1 MPSSIKIA
9 PSILAADFLHLGDQI
24 AQALEAGAEY
34 IHMDVMDGQFVPNIT
49 IGPVVVEALAPM
61 VHAAGAIVD
70 VHLMINEPER
80 FVPQFALAG
89 ADFIT
94 IQVEA
99 SKDVLGTLKAIR
111 THKARSGLTL
121 RPRTPLLAI
130 QAGLALADQILVMS
144 VEPGFGGPEV
154 PARKRRAREADPR
167 MADGRELQGGTG
179 SRRGHLREER
189 GRTGRSGRQRPGDR
203 HFHIPGGRPDRRRRS
218 RAARGGAFRRGA
230 VMTDPPPAQPSAV
243 WQIPPRVYW
252 IPSASWS
259 KNPPASGA
267 SKTFCRTCS
276 KPR

>member
-34 IHMDVMDGQFVPNIT
+34 IHMDVMDGQFVPNIS

-80 FVPQFALAG
+80 FIPQFALAG

-144 VEPGFGGPEV
+144 VEPGFGGQKFLPASVARVKRIREWLTAANSKAELEV
-154 PARKRRAREADPR
+154 DGGISLKNAGALADAGASVLVTGTSIFRAGIPI
-167 MADGRELQGGTG
+167 
-179 SRRGHLREER
+179 
-189 GRTGRSGRQRPGDR
+189 GDAVR
-203 HFHIPGGRPDRRRRS
+203 AM
-218 RAARGGAFRRGA
+218 RAAALSGA
-230 VMTDPPPAQPSAV
+230 VPS
-243 WQIPPRVYW
+243 
-252 IPSASWS
+252 
-259 KNPPASGA
+259 
-267 SKTFCRTCS
+267 
-276 KPR
+276 